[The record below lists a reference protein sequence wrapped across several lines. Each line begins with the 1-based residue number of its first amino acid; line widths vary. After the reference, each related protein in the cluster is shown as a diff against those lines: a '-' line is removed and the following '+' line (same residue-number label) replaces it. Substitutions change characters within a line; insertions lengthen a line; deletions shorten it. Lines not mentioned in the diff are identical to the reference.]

1 MWFYLTFNMR
11 ACIKPTSDPGLHVA
25 DLLLQCQW
33 SLCWPAPRGD
43 PLQTQEKTGL
53 MVLIRWPLNH
63 LWAVF
68 YKRLIIIHFK

>member
-33 SLCWPAPRGD
+33 SLCWPAPLGD